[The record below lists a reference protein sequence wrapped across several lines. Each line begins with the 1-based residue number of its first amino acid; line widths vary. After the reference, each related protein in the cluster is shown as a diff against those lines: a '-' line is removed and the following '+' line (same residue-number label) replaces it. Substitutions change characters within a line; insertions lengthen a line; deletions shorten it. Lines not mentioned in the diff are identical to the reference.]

1 MILFKSFPCCSEDK
15 QQIFSECNKPNE
27 QKEDANNL
35 IHLNKIKYKL
45 YFRISL
51 KFQVTEVTATDVNF
65 VSLQKISVNLD
76 LNNTV

>member
-51 KFQVTEVTATDVNF
+51 KFQVTEFTATDVNF
-65 VSLQKISVNLD
+65 VSLQKISLNLD

>member
-35 IHLNKIKYKL
+35 IHLIHLNKIKYKL

-51 KFQVTEVTATDVNF
+51 KF
-65 VSLQKISVNLD
+65 
-76 LNNTV
+76 